1 MQHTLLRD
9 LAGRIRPRRQ
19 EPRSLILLNQSQAL
33 NEHPSQLRDHIAFLR
48 THKWLIAAVALAIAA
63 IGVGGSLRQTP
74 IYESQ
79 ADVLVKPVDTSG
91 SDLAPPPPNL
101 ETERN
106 LASSETVARIAA
118 RGLDYSGSVDDLL
131 SKVTVSVAT
140 STEILQIRFRDP
152 DKGAAQQGAQAF
164 AEAYLE
170 NRRREALNELVSAS
184 ETVQRRIDSRT
195 RRLDEVKQE
204 RSATNDPGR
213 RAELKG
219 QIDAYKTQIAILQQQ
234 LLDSAAPGQL
244 NVGQVVGPADL
255 PTDPVSPDYFRNT
268 LLALV
273 AGLGFGVAAALL
285 RERLDDRMRGRDEL
299 ESVTASPV
307 LAVVPR
313 VPLWRKGQSPVLVS
327 LVQPQSAAAE
337 AYKTLRTALLYVV
350 QQNDLKV
357 LLITSP
363 QAGEGKTATTANLGV
378 TLAQAGKKVV
388 MVSADLRKPRLHTF
402 FDVPNGAGL
411 TDVLSGGKSTFDV
424 IVQKTENLNL
434 LPSGPVP
441 ANPAE
446 LLASDSMSRLL
457 DNLTAIGHLVLI
469 DAPPLLAVTDAVAL
483 APFADAVLLVADA
496 TTTTRGSI
504 KHALKQLEAVNAPI
518 LGSVLNNF
526 DPSRGPGYGYY
537 GYRSYHTSYESEEK
551 TRATD
556 GNGSRLSSRFSRRRS

>member
-1 MQHTLLRD
+1 
-9 LAGRIRPRRQ
+9 
-19 EPRSLILLNQSQAL
+19 
-33 NEHPSQLRDHIAFLR
+33 
-48 THKWLIAAVALAIAA
+48 
-63 IGVGGSLRQTP
+63 
-74 IYESQ
+74 
-79 ADVLVKPVDTSG
+79 
-91 SDLAPPPPNL
+91 
-101 ETERN
+101 
-106 LASSETVARIAA
+106 
-118 RGLDYSGSVDDLL
+118 
-131 SKVTVSVAT
+131 
-140 STEILQIRFRDP
+140 
-152 DKGAAQQGAQAF
+152 
-164 AEAYLE
+164 
-170 NRRREALNELVSAS
+170 
-184 ETVQRRIDSRT
+184 
-195 RRLDEVKQE
+195 
-204 RSATNDPGR
+204 
-213 RAELKG
+213 
-219 QIDAYKTQIAILQQQ
+219 
-234 LLDSAAPGQL
+234 
-244 NVGQVVGPADL
+244 
-255 PTDPVSPDYFRNT
+255 
-268 LLALV
+268 
-273 AGLGFGVAAALL
+273 LL

-327 LVQPQSAAAE
+327 LIQPQSAAAE

-446 LLASDSMSRLL
+446 LLASESMSRLL

-518 LGSVLNNF
+518 IGSVLNNF